1 MSVYGDKVQRVWRDF
16 PLNFHK
22 EAQKAAEA
30 GMCAAEQGKFWE
42 FHDKLFENQRA
53 LQVDKLKTYAADM
66 GLDTGKFDACLD
78 GGKYEADVKQDLAQ
92 GQAAGVT
99 GTPAF
104 FVNGR
109 FLSGAQP
116 YEEFVKIIE
125 EELALKGVAS
135 PAKK

>member
-1 MSVYGDKVQRVWRDF
+1 VYGDKVQRVWRDF

-22 EAQKAAEA
+22 DAQKAAEA
-30 GMCAAEQGKFWE
+30 GMCAHDQGKFWE
-42 FHDKLFENQRA
+42 YHDKLFENQRA
-53 LQVDKLKTYAADM
+53 LKVENLKQYAADM

-78 GGKYEADVKQDLAQ
+78 SGKYEADVKQDLEDGQ
-92 GQAAGVT
+92 GAGVQ

-116 YEEFVKIIE
+116 YENFVNLIE
-125 EELALKGVAS
+125 EELALRGIPS